1 MKTKKGGD
9 GRKEL
14 LVKCR
19 SLGQLRKRS
28 QQEET
33 EDKGISIYFKC
44 ELITKKEVKMRKKI
58 LATTIF
64 TVFSIGLL
72 LLPILAEQAQAADKL
87 GWVGPV
93 YKELSASLTKGFKE
107 YYQKTYGKDV
117 DITFVRPGGWP
128 VCLDKVRAWG
138 GKPDAD
144 IFLGAGAPVH
154 EVLKQEELIVPY
166 KPKDWDK
173 VPADWHGM
181 KVKDA
186 GDYWTCFAPWIVT
199 NLYNEKV
206 MKKLRLPPP
215 QKWHDLL
222 NPIYRGNIV
231 HTLPYA
237 SGTMH
242 ETVEILMQAFG
253 EQEAWKYLRLLAAQ
267 LSRFSTGSTD
277 TTQLVAHGEVPM
289 GIAQPQM
296 NAMAARKDG
305 FPIRDLLPE
314 KTILV
319 PEAVALLKG
328 APNEA
333 VGKIFLDWLFSM
345 EGQKYVL
352 EGRYF
357 AARTDIKFSEWEKE
371 GLEMATHAKKA
382 LGVDSFWDLKV
393 DFIEY
398 DMDLST
404 KRWDDVN
411 KKYEYEIYRKWGEL
425 KSSLYLIEEVEGEI
439 EVAKA
444 QQKDVTK
451 AEAKINEARKLFEID
466 GNYAA
471 ARLAA
476 AEARAVPATAVA
488 AAPAAAPKAAIPTG
502 IIVLLIIA
510 ILVSVVA
517 IIIALRR
524 RPG

>member
-1 MKTKKGGD
+1 
-9 GRKEL
+9 
-14 LVKCR
+14 
-19 SLGQLRKRS
+19 
-28 QQEET
+28 
-33 EDKGISIYFKC
+33 
-44 ELITKKEVKMRKKI
+44 MRKHI
-58 LATTIF
+58 SLTAIVTALAM
-64 TVFSIGLL
+64 LL
-72 LLPILAEQAQAADKL
+72 LLPAFATQAQAADKL

-93 YKELSASLTKGFKE
+93 YTELSSSLTKGFKA
-107 YYQKTYGKDV
+107 YYKETYGKDV

-128 VCLDKVRAWG
+128 VVVDKVRAWN

-144 IFLGAGAPVH
+144 IFLGAGAPAH
-154 EVLKQEELIVPY
+154 EVLKKEGLIVPY
-166 KPKDWDK
+166 RPKGSDK
-173 VPADWHGM
+173 VPAEWNGM
-181 KVKDA
+181 KVKDE
-186 GDYWTCFAPWIVT
+186 GDMWTCFAPWIVT

-206 MKKLRLPPP
+206 LKSLKLPPP
-215 QKWHDLL
+215 KTWNDLL

-242 ETVEILMQAFG
+242 EAIEILIQGFG
-253 EQEAWKYLRLLAAQ
+253 EEEAWKYLRLLAAN
-267 LSRFSTGSTD
+267 LARFSTGSTD
-277 TTQLVAHGEVPM
+277 TTQLVARGEVPI

-305 FPIRDLLPE
+305 FPVRDLLPE

-345 EGQKYVL
+345 DGQKYVL

-357 AARTDIKFSEWEKE
+357 AASTDVKFSELEKQ
-371 GLEMATHAKKA
+371 GVEMATHAAKA

-398 DMDLST
+398 DLDLAA
-404 KRWDDVN
+404 KRWDEVN
-411 KKYEYEIYRKWGEL
+411 TKYENEIYRKWGEL
-425 KSSLYLIEEVEGEI
+425 KNSLFLIEEVEGEI
-439 EVAKA
+439 EAAKA
-444 QQKDVTK
+444 EKMDVTK
-451 AEAKINEARKLFEID
+451 AGAKIAEARKLFEYE

-476 AEARAVPATAVA
+476 GKARAM
-488 AAPAAAPKAAIPTG
+488 
-502 IIVLLIIA
+502 
-510 ILVSVVA
+510 LVSQ
-517 IIIALRR
+517 
-524 RPG
+524 